1 MASLLTQIKELAPSA
16 KEPLFR
22 RLMVEESLAYL
33 REKQGIIGFELD
45 LQVEQSLS
53 GFALIGIQKH
63 TIYAYCSDLQESP
76 KLILFPS
83 LEKLFDPAFELLDL
97 HVVKKV
103 YTDSKFQG
111 MKLGSGPLSKLVK
124 DLTPPVKK
132 VDIPEAVADAM
143 SKQMQSIETGGT
155 VVQMGEEREEVPV
168 KVTEQTP
175 VVEEPPLEEPLYEEP
190 MEDQLNAG
198 FVEEENP
205 YDGFEESNYDAYGG
219 YDDYE
224 DYDSYDSY
232 EEPSPDSYEK
242 PAMEEELVEDE
253 RSTILKSQ
261 EFTSLGA
268 VSDFVY
274 LKLGVSKPLA
284 TTVVNRAL
292 QSNVSPEYRIDLAK
306 KLFCKLFDEKKI

>member
-45 LQVEQSLS
+45 LQVDQSLS

-103 YTDSKFQG
+103 YTDSQFKG
-111 MKLGSGPLSKLVK
+111 MKLSSGPLSKLVK
-124 DLTPPVKK
+124 DLTPPMKK
-132 VDIPEAVADAM
+132 VDIPESVADAM

-168 KVTEQTP
+168 NVTEQTP
-175 VVEEPPLEEPLYEEP
+175 VVEEPVVEPMYEEP

-198 FVEEENP
+198 FVEDENP
-205 YDGFEESNYDAYGG
+205 YDGFEENGYDDYGG
-219 YDDYE
+219 YDDY
-224 DYDSYDSY
+224 DAYDSYDAY
-232 EEPSPDSYEK
+232 EEPLIEEPI
-242 PAMEEELVEDE
+242 EEEPVEDE

-261 EFTSLGA
+261 DFDSLGA

>member
-1 MASLLTQIKELAPSA
+1 MVSLLTQIKELAPSA

-45 LQVEQSLS
+45 LQVDQSLS

-103 YTDSKFQG
+103 YTDSQFKG
-111 MKLGSGPLSKLVK
+111 MKLSSGPLSKLVK
-124 DLTPPVKK
+124 DLTPPMKK
-132 VDIPEAVADAM
+132 VDIPESVADAM

-175 VVEEPPLEEPLYEEP
+175 VVEEPVVEPMYEEP

-198 FVEEENP
+198 FVEDENP
-205 YDGFEESNYDAYGG
+205 YDGFEENGYDAYGG
-219 YDDYE
+219 YDDY
-224 DYDSYDSY
+224 DAYDSYDAY
-232 EEPSPDSYEK
+232 EEPLI
-242 PAMEEELVEDE
+242 EEPVEDE

-261 EFTSLGA
+261 DFDSLGA

>member
-45 LQVEQSLS
+45 LQVDQSLS

-103 YTDSKFQG
+103 YTDSQFKG
-111 MKLGSGPLSKLVK
+111 MKLSSGPLSKLVK
-124 DLTPPVKK
+124 DLTPPMKK
-132 VDIPEAVADAM
+132 VDIPESVADAM

-168 KVTEQTP
+168 NVTEQTP
-175 VVEEPPLEEPLYEEP
+175 VVEEPVVEPMYEEP

-198 FVEEENP
+198 FVEDENP
-205 YDGFEESNYDAYGG
+205 YDGFEENGYDA
-219 YDDYE
+219 
-224 DYDSYDSY
+224 YDSYDAY
-232 EEPSPDSYEK
+232 EEPLIEEPI
-242 PAMEEELVEDE
+242 EEEPVEDE

-261 EFTSLGA
+261 DFDSLGA

>member
-1 MASLLTQIKELAPSA
+1 MVSLLTQIKELAPSA

-45 LQVEQSLS
+45 LQVDQSLS

-103 YTDSKFQG
+103 YTDSQFKG
-111 MKLGSGPLSKLVK
+111 MKLSSGPLSKLVK
-124 DLTPPVKK
+124 DLTPPMKK
-132 VDIPEAVADAM
+132 VDIPESVADAM

-168 KVTEQTP
+168 NVTEQTP
-175 VVEEPPLEEPLYEEP
+175 VVEEPVVEPMYEEP

-198 FVEEENP
+198 FVEDENP
-205 YDGFEESNYDAYGG
+205 YDGFEENGYDAYGG
-219 YDDYE
+219 YDDY
-224 DYDSYDSY
+224 DAYDSYDAY
-232 EEPSPDSYEK
+232 EEPLIEEPI
-242 PAMEEELVEDE
+242 EEEPVEDE

-261 EFTSLGA
+261 DFDSLGA

>member
-45 LQVEQSLS
+45 LQVDQSLS

-103 YTDSKFQG
+103 YTDSQFKG
-111 MKLGSGPLSKLVK
+111 MKLSSGPLSKLVK
-124 DLTPPVKK
+124 DLTPPMKK
-132 VDIPEAVADAM
+132 VDIPESVADAM

-168 KVTEQTP
+168 NVTEQTP
-175 VVEEPPLEEPLYEEP
+175 VVEEPVVEPMYEEP

-198 FVEEENP
+198 FVEDENP
-205 YDGFEESNYDAYGG
+205 YDGFEENGYDAYGG
-219 YDDYE
+219 YDDY
-224 DYDSYDSY
+224 DAYDSYDAY
-232 EEPSPDSYEK
+232 EEPLI
-242 PAMEEELVEDE
+242 EEPVEDE

-261 EFTSLGA
+261 DFDSLGA

>member
-45 LQVEQSLS
+45 LQVDQSLS

-103 YTDSKFQG
+103 YTDSQFKG
-111 MKLGSGPLSKLVK
+111 MKLSSGLLSKLVK
-124 DLTPPVKK
+124 DLTPPMKK
-132 VDIPEAVADAM
+132 VDIPESVADAM

-168 KVTEQTP
+168 NVTEQTP
-175 VVEEPPLEEPLYEEP
+175 VVEEPVVEPMYEEP

-198 FVEEENP
+198 FVEDENP
-205 YDGFEESNYDAYGG
+205 YDGFEENGYDAYGG
-219 YDDYE
+219 YDDY
-224 DYDSYDSY
+224 DAYDSYDAY
-232 EEPSPDSYEK
+232 EEPLIEEPI
-242 PAMEEELVEDE
+242 EEEPVEDE

-261 EFTSLGA
+261 DFDSLGA

>member
-45 LQVEQSLS
+45 LQVDQSLS

-103 YTDSKFQG
+103 YTDSQFKG
-111 MKLGSGPLSKLVK
+111 MKLSSGPLSKLVK
-124 DLTPPVKK
+124 DLTPPMKK
-132 VDIPEAVADAM
+132 VDIPESVADAM

-168 KVTEQTP
+168 NVTEQTP
-175 VVEEPPLEEPLYEEP
+175 VVEEP
-190 MEDQLNAG
+190 MEDPLNAG
-198 FVEEENP
+198 FVEDENP
-205 YDGFEESNYDAYGG
+205 YDGFEENGYDAYGG
-219 YDDYE
+219 YDDY
-224 DYDSYDSY
+224 DAYDSYDAY
-232 EEPSPDSYEK
+232 EEPLIEEPI
-242 PAMEEELVEDE
+242 EEEPVEDE

-261 EFTSLGA
+261 DFDSLGA

>member
-45 LQVEQSLS
+45 LQVDQSLS

-103 YTDSKFQG
+103 YTDSQFKG
-111 MKLGSGPLSKLVK
+111 MKLSSGPLSKLVK
-124 DLTPPVKK
+124 DLTPPMKK
-132 VDIPEAVADAM
+132 VDIPESVADAM

-168 KVTEQTP
+168 NVTEQTP
-175 VVEEPPLEEPLYEEP
+175 VVEEPVVEPMYEEP

-198 FVEEENP
+198 FVEDENP
-205 YDGFEESNYDAYGG
+205 YDGFEENGYDTYGG
-219 YDDYE
+219 YDDY
-224 DYDSYDSY
+224 DAYDSYDAY
-232 EEPSPDSYEK
+232 EEPLIEEPI
-242 PAMEEELVEDE
+242 EEEPVEDE

-261 EFTSLGA
+261 DFDSLGA

>member
-45 LQVEQSLS
+45 LQVDQSLS

-103 YTDSKFQG
+103 YTDSQFKG
-111 MKLGSGPLSKLVK
+111 MKLSSGPLSKLVK
-124 DLTPPVKK
+124 DLTPPMKK
-132 VDIPEAVADAM
+132 VDIPESVADAM

-168 KVTEQTP
+168 NVTEQTP
-175 VVEEPPLEEPLYEEP
+175 VVEEPVVEPMYEEP

-198 FVEEENP
+198 FVEDENP
-205 YDGFEESNYDAYGG
+205 YDGFEENGYDAYGG
-219 YDDYE
+219 YDDY
-224 DYDSYDSY
+224 DAY
-232 EEPSPDSYEK
+232 EEPLIEEPI
-242 PAMEEELVEDE
+242 EEEPVEDE

-261 EFTSLGA
+261 DFDSLGA

>member
-1 MASLLTQIKELAPSA
+1 MVSLLTQIKELAPSA

-45 LQVEQSLS
+45 LQVDQSLS

-103 YTDSKFQG
+103 YTDSQFKG
-111 MKLGSGPLSKLVK
+111 MKLSSGPLSKLVK
-124 DLTPPVKK
+124 DLTPPMKK
-132 VDIPEAVADAM
+132 VDIPESVADAM

-175 VVEEPPLEEPLYEEP
+175 VVEEPVVEPMYEEP

-198 FVEEENP
+198 FVEDENP
-205 YDGFEESNYDAYGG
+205 YDGFEESGYDTYGG
-219 YDDYE
+219 YDDYD

-232 EEPSPDSYEK
+232 EEPPI
-242 PAMEEELVEDE
+242 EEPIEDE

-261 EFTSLGA
+261 EFDSLGA

>member
-1 MASLLTQIKELAPSA
+1 MVSLLTQIKELAPSA

-45 LQVEQSLS
+45 LQVDQSLS

-103 YTDSKFQG
+103 YTDSQFKG
-111 MKLGSGPLSKLVK
+111 MKLSSGPLSKLVK
-124 DLTPPVKK
+124 DLTPPMKK
-132 VDIPEAVADAM
+132 VDIPESVADAM

-198 FVEEENP
+198 FVEDENP
-205 YDGFEESNYDAYGG
+205 YDGFEENGYDAYGE
-219 YDDYE
+219 YDDY
-224 DYDSYDSY
+224 DAYDSYDTY
-232 EEPSPDSYEK
+232 EESPIEE
-242 PAMEEELVEDE
+242 PVEEEPMEDE
-253 RSTILKSQ
+253 RSTSLKSQ
-261 EFTSLGA
+261 DFDSLGA

>member
-1 MASLLTQIKELAPSA
+1 MVSLLTQIKELAPSA

-45 LQVEQSLS
+45 LQDQSLS

-103 YTDSKFQG
+103 YTDSQFKG
-111 MKLGSGPLSKLVK
+111 MKLSSGPLSKLVK
-124 DLTPPVKK
+124 DLTPPMKK
-132 VDIPEAVADAM
+132 VDIPESVADAM

-175 VVEEPPLEEPLYEEP
+175 VVEEPVVEPMYEEP

-198 FVEEENP
+198 FVEDENP
-205 YDGFEESNYDAYGG
+205 YDGFEENGYDAYGG
-219 YDDYE
+219 YDDY
-224 DYDSYDSY
+224 DAYDSYDAY
-232 EEPSPDSYEK
+232 EEPLIEEPI
-242 PAMEEELVEDE
+242 EEEPVEDE

-261 EFTSLGA
+261 DFDSLGA

>member
-1 MASLLTQIKELAPSA
+1 MVSLLTQIKELAPSA

-45 LQVEQSLS
+45 LQVDQSLS

-103 YTDSKFQG
+103 YTDSQFKG
-111 MKLGSGPLSKLVK
+111 MKLSSGPLSKLVK
-124 DLTPPVKK
+124 DLTPPMKK
-132 VDIPEAVADAM
+132 VDIPESVADAM

-175 VVEEPPLEEPLYEEP
+175 VVEEPVVEPMYEEP

-198 FVEEENP
+198 FVEDENP
-205 YDGFEESNYDAYGG
+205 YDGFEENGYDAYGG
-219 YDDYE
+219 YDDY
-224 DYDSYDSY
+224 DAYDSYDAY
-232 EEPSPDSYEK
+232 EEPPI
-242 PAMEEELVEDE
+242 EEPIEDE

-261 EFTSLGA
+261 EFDSLGA

>member
-1 MASLLTQIKELAPSA
+1 MVSLLTQIKELAPSA

-45 LQVEQSLS
+45 LQVDQSLS

-103 YTDSKFQG
+103 YTDSQFKG
-111 MKLGSGPLSKLVK
+111 MKLSSGPLSKLVK
-124 DLTPPVKK
+124 DLTPPMKK
-132 VDIPEAVADAM
+132 VDIPESVADAM

-175 VVEEPPLEEPLYEEP
+175 VVEEPVVEPMYEEP

-198 FVEEENP
+198 FVEDENP
-205 YDGFEESNYDAYGG
+205 YDGFEENGYDAYGG
-219 YDDYE
+219 YDDY
-224 DYDSYDSY
+224 DAYDSYDAY
-232 EEPSPDSYEK
+232 EEPLIEEPI
-242 PAMEEELVEDE
+242 EEEPVEDE

-261 EFTSLGA
+261 DFDSLGA

>member
-1 MASLLTQIKELAPSA
+1 MVSLLTQIKELAPSA

-45 LQVEQSLS
+45 LQVDQSLS

-103 YTDSKFQG
+103 YTDSHFKG
-111 MKLGSGPLSKLVK
+111 MKLSSGPLSKLVK
-124 DLTPPVKK
+124 DLTPPMKK
-132 VDIPEAVADAM
+132 VDIPESVADAM

-198 FVEEENP
+198 FVEDENP
-205 YDGFEESNYDAYGG
+205 YDGFEENGYDAYGE
-219 YDDYE
+219 YDDY
-224 DYDSYDSY
+224 DAYDSYDTY
-232 EEPSPDSYEK
+232 EESPIEE
-242 PAMEEELVEDE
+242 PVEEEPMEDE
-253 RSTILKSQ
+253 RSTSLKSQ
-261 EFTSLGA
+261 DFDSLGA

>member
-45 LQVEQSLS
+45 LQVDQSLS

-103 YTDSKFQG
+103 YTDSQFKG
-111 MKLGSGPLSKLVK
+111 MKLSSGPLSKLVK
-124 DLTPPVKK
+124 DLTPPMKK
-132 VDIPEAVADAM
+132 VDIPESVADAM

-168 KVTEQTP
+168 NVTEQTP
-175 VVEEPPLEEPLYEEP
+175 VVEEPVVEPMYGEP

-198 FVEEENP
+198 FVEDENP
-205 YDGFEESNYDAYGG
+205 YDGFEENGYDAYGG
-219 YDDYE
+219 YDDY
-224 DYDSYDSY
+224 DAYDSYDAY
-232 EEPSPDSYEK
+232 EEPLIEEPI
-242 PAMEEELVEDE
+242 EEEPVEDE

-261 EFTSLGA
+261 DFDSLGA

>member
-45 LQVEQSLS
+45 LQVDQSLS

-103 YTDSKFQG
+103 YTDSQFKG
-111 MKLGSGPLSKLVK
+111 MKLSSGPLSKLVK
-124 DLTPPVKK
+124 DLTPPMKK
-132 VDIPEAVADAM
+132 VDIPESVADAM

-168 KVTEQTP
+168 NVTEQTP

-198 FVEEENP
+198 FVEDENP
-205 YDGFEESNYDAYGG
+205 YDGFEENGYDAYGG
-219 YDDYE
+219 YDDY
-224 DYDSYDSY
+224 DAYDSYDAY
-232 EEPSPDSYEK
+232 EEPSI
-242 PAMEEELVEDE
+242 EEPVEDE

-261 EFTSLGA
+261 DFDSLGA

>member
-45 LQVEQSLS
+45 LQVDQSLS

-83 LEKLFDPAFELLDL
+83 LEKLFDAAFELLDL

-103 YTDSKFQG
+103 YTDSQFKG
-111 MKLGSGPLSKLVK
+111 MKLSSGPLSKLVK
-124 DLTPPVKK
+124 DLTPPMKK
-132 VDIPEAVADAM
+132 VDIPESVADAM

-168 KVTEQTP
+168 NVTEQTP
-175 VVEEPPLEEPLYEEP
+175 VVEEPVVEPMYEEP

-198 FVEEENP
+198 FVEDENP
-205 YDGFEESNYDAYGG
+205 YDGFEENGYDA
-219 YDDYE
+219 
-224 DYDSYDSY
+224 YDSYDAY
-232 EEPSPDSYEK
+232 EEPLIEEPI
-242 PAMEEELVEDE
+242 EEEPVEDE

-261 EFTSLGA
+261 DFDSLGA

>member
-45 LQVEQSLS
+45 LQVDQSLS

-103 YTDSKFQG
+103 YTDSQFKG
-111 MKLGSGPLSKLVK
+111 MKLSSGPLSKLVK
-124 DLTPPVKK
+124 DLTPPMKK
-132 VDIPEAVADAM
+132 VDIPESVADAM

-168 KVTEQTP
+168 NVTEQTP
-175 VVEEPPLEEPLYEEP
+175 VVEEPVVEPMYEEP

-198 FVEEENP
+198 FVEDENP
-205 YDGFEESNYDAYGG
+205 YDGFEENGYDAYGG
-219 YDDYE
+219 YDDY
-224 DYDSYDSY
+224 DAYDSYDAY
-232 EEPSPDSYEK
+232 EEPLIEEPI
-242 PAMEEELVEDE
+242 EEEPVEDE

-261 EFTSLGA
+261 DFDSLGA

>member
-1 MASLLTQIKELAPSA
+1 MNPLLTQIKELPPSA

-22 RLMVEESLAYL
+22 RLLVEESLSYL

-45 LQVEQSLS
+45 LNVEQRLS

-63 TIYAYCSDLQESP
+63 TIYAYRSDLQETP

-83 LEKLFDPAFELLDL
+83 LEKLFDPAFELLTL
-97 HVVKKV
+97 HVTKRI
-103 YTDSKFQG
+103 YTDSKFIG
-111 MKLGSGPLSKLVK
+111 MKLGSGELSRLVK

-143 SKQMQSIETGGT
+143 SKQMQSIESGGT
-155 VVQMGEEREEVPV
+155 VLQMGEERDEVPV

-175 VVEEPPLEEPLYEEP
+175 VVEEPPVDEPLYEEP

-198 FVEEENP
+198 FMEEDDPYGGFEEGGYDAYNDYDGYDSYATYDVEPEPDTLPVEEEP
-205 YDGFEESNYDAYGG
+205 
-219 YDDYE
+219 
-224 DYDSYDSY
+224 
-232 EEPSPDSYEK
+232 
-242 PAMEEELVEDE
+242 VEDE
-253 RSTILKSQ
+253 RSTILRAQ
-261 EFTSLGA
+261 TFQSLGEI
-268 VSDFVY
+268 SDFVY
-274 LKLGVSKPLA
+274 LQLGVSKPLA

-292 QSNVSPEYRIDLAK
+292 QSNVSPEFRIDLAK

>member
-45 LQVEQSLS
+45 LQVDQSLS

-83 LEKLFDPAFELLDL
+83 LEKLFDAAFELLDL

-103 YTDSKFQG
+103 YTDSQFKG
-111 MKLGSGPLSKLVK
+111 MKLSSGPLSKLVK
-124 DLTPPVKK
+124 DLTPPMKK
-132 VDIPEAVADAM
+132 VDIPESVADAM

-168 KVTEQTP
+168 NVTEQTP
-175 VVEEPPLEEPLYEEP
+175 VVEEPVVEPMYEEP

-198 FVEEENP
+198 FVEDENP
-205 YDGFEESNYDAYGG
+205 YDGFEENGYDAYGG
-219 YDDYE
+219 YDDY
-224 DYDSYDSY
+224 DAYDSYDAY
-232 EEPSPDSYEK
+232 EEPLIEEPI
-242 PAMEEELVEDE
+242 EEEPVEDE

-261 EFTSLGA
+261 DFDSLGA

>member
-1 MASLLTQIKELAPSA
+1 MVSLLTQIKELAPSA

-45 LQVEQSLS
+45 LQVDQSLS

-103 YTDSKFQG
+103 YTDSQFKG
-111 MKLGSGPLSKLVK
+111 MKLSSGPLSKLVK
-124 DLTPPVKK
+124 DLTPPMKK
-132 VDIPEAVADAM
+132 VDIPESVADAM

-198 FVEEENP
+198 FVEDENP
-205 YDGFEESNYDAYGG
+205 YDGFEENGYDAYGE
-219 YDDYE
+219 YDDY
-224 DYDSYDSY
+224 DAYDSYDTY
-232 EEPSPDSYEK
+232 EESPIEE
-242 PAMEEELVEDE
+242 PVEEEPMEDE

-261 EFTSLGA
+261 DFDSLGA

>member
-1 MASLLTQIKELAPSA
+1 MVSLLTQIKELAPSA

-45 LQVEQSLS
+45 LQVDQSLS

-103 YTDSKFQG
+103 YTDSQFKG
-111 MKLGSGPLSKLVK
+111 MKLSSGPLSKLVK

-132 VDIPEAVADAM
+132 VDIPESVADAM
-143 SKQMQSIETGGT
+143 SKQMHSIETGGT

-198 FVEEENP
+198 FVEDENP
-205 YDGFEESNYDAYGG
+205 YDDFEESGYDAYGG
-219 YDDYE
+219 YDDYD

-232 EEPSPDSYEK
+232 EEPPI
-242 PAMEEELVEDE
+242 EEPVEDE

-261 EFTSLGA
+261 EFDSLGA

>member
-22 RLMVEESLAYL
+22 RLMVEESLSYL

-45 LQVEQSLS
+45 LQVDQSLS

-103 YTDSKFQG
+103 YTDSQFKG
-111 MKLGSGPLSKLVK
+111 MKLSSGPLSKLVK
-124 DLTPPVKK
+124 DLTPPMKK
-132 VDIPEAVADAM
+132 VDIPESVADAM

-168 KVTEQTP
+168 NVTEQTP
-175 VVEEPPLEEPLYEEP
+175 VVEEPVVEPMYEEP

-198 FVEEENP
+198 FVEDENP
-205 YDGFEESNYDAYGG
+205 YDGFEENGYDAYGG
-219 YDDYE
+219 YDDY
-224 DYDSYDSY
+224 DAYDSYDAY
-232 EEPSPDSYEK
+232 EEPLIEEPI
-242 PAMEEELVEDE
+242 EEEPVEDE

-261 EFTSLGA
+261 DFDSLGA